1 MKKIMIM
8 LTFLVLLVACSHPIL
23 KRQSTV
29 QIGKTVKENNVKYRN
44 AEIGHSSNIV
54 AETNKDE
61 FGSFEGIKIH
71 IPIKYTEN
79 ISSLPK
85 KLPSAFSSIHI
96 DGYIDGYSNGIVM
109 EKTESIEPK
118 QFMIYSN
125 DKELLLN
132 VEYWNCWEKWGNIFI
147 SPYFPFGIILTP
159 LYLYACNQSSTSTF
173 ESSKSWKIVAP
184 PSFAELNSKN
194 LGISINITYYP
205 NELYLSCEKKDCMIV
220 DKNNRPVNKVYIH
233 KELKVDQKRIN
244 ELILKEK
251 EEKER
256 RAKEEA
262 EKERKEKIAYRKW
275 YKEADAVCP
284 TLIQQVQHMQ
294 VNPYAYNI
302 KVKKGII
309 YSYRKYDCAQYASI
323 VASELY

>member
-1 MKKIMIM
+1 MIYICIA
-8 LTFLVLLVACSHPIL
+8 LIGCSHPML
-23 KRQSTV
+23 KRQSNIRV
-29 QIGKTVKENNVKYRN
+29 GKTVKENNVKYRN
-44 AEIGHSSNIV
+44 AEIGHTSDIV
-54 AETNKDE
+54 TEANKDDS
-61 FGSFEGIKIH
+61 GVFEGIKVH

-79 ISSLPK
+79 ISPLPN
-85 KLPSAFSSIHI
+85 KLPSVLSSIH
-96 DGYIDGYSNGIVM
+96 IDGYSNGIVT
-109 EKTESIEPK
+109 EKTETIEPK
-118 QFMIYSN
+118 QFIIHSD

-132 VEYWNCWEKWGNIFI
+132 VEYWSCWERWGNVVM
-147 SPYFPFGIILTP
+147 SPFLPFGIILTP
-159 LYLYACNQSSTSTF
+159 LALYACSQNSYSTF
-173 ESSKSWKIVAP
+173 ENNKSWKIEAP
-184 PSFAELNSKN
+184 HSFAELNNKN

-251 EEKER
+251 KEKER
-256 RAKEEA
+256 QAKEQA

-284 TLIQQVQHMQ
+284 TLIQQVQLMQ

-309 YSYRKYDCAQYASI
+309 YSYNKYDCPRYASI
-323 VASELY
+323 VASELYY